1 MRAKG
6 TTGVHSARVQP
17 PEQRLPTFRLL
28 RRMIDN
34 PVETWPRAVYQE
46 RVFRSRILGCDMLY
60 VMAPD
65 LVRRVLVEDA
75 DDFEKGEI
83 FRRGL
88 GPALGD
94 AILTADGSRWRW
106 QRRAVAS
113 IFRPEKIRGFVPAMI
128 AAAEQTCDRF
138 RSQPPGTEIDIGREM
153 MRTTLD
159 IILNTVVSGR
169 RGIDWDLMQQSI
181 NHYLEPTAWIMAL
194 TMSGAPRWVPYP
206 GIRRARRARE
216 HLHRAMDALIDDAKR
231 NPGDGQDI
239 LSLLMSATDPET
251 GTSMNEMDLRYNL
264 LTFITAGHETMALVL
279 TWTFYLLSLH
289 PQVEERVRREVAAET
304 GGGPLR
310 AEHIEALAHTRQV
323 IQEAMR
329 LYPPAAL
336 IVREAR
342 RDLRLGD
349 EDVRAGTTVFVPVYA
364 IHRHEAYW
372 RKPDE
377 FDPSRFQADAIEA
390 RDRYT
395 YLPFGAGPRICIG
408 QSFAQWEATAV
419 LATIIS
425 SCRLRL
431 RPDYSP
437 ELRLRVTL
445 RPAGG
450 MPMRITG
457 VDSV

>member
-1 MRAKG
+1 MA
-6 TTGVHSARVQP
+6 TITAHPARIQP
-17 PEQRLPTFRLL
+17 PEQRLPAFRLL
-28 RRMIDN
+28 RTMIDN
-34 PVETWPRAVYQE
+34 PVKAWPRVIYQE
-46 RVFRSRILGCDMLY
+46 RVFRSRILGCDMIY

-65 LVRRVLVEDA
+65 LVRRVLV
-75 DDFEKGEI
+75 DDTENFERGEI

-88 GPALGD
+88 GPALGEG
-94 AILTADGSRWRW
+94 ILTADGSRWRW

-113 IFRPEKIRGFVPAMI
+113 IFRQERIRSFVPAMI
-128 AAAEQTCDRF
+128 AAAERTCDRL
-138 RSQPPGTEIDIGREM
+138 RSNPSGAEIDLAREM
-153 MRTTLD
+153 MRTTLEV
-159 IILNTVVSGR
+159 ITSTVVSGR
-169 RGIDWDLMQQSI
+169 RGIDWELMEQSI
-181 NHYLEPTAWIMAL
+181 THYLEPTAWILAL
-194 TMSGAPRWVPYP
+194 TMAGAPRWVPYP
-206 GIRRARRARE
+206 GVRRARRARQ
-216 HLHRAMDALIDDAKR
+216 HLHRVMDALIDNAKR

-239 LSLLMSATDPET
+239 LSLLMRATDPET

-289 PQVEERVRREVAAET
+289 PQVEEHVRREVAAAT

-310 AEHIEALAHTRQV
+310 AEHIEALAYTRQV

-336 IVREAR
+336 IVRAAR
-342 RDLRLGD
+342 RDLRLDD
-349 EDVRAGTTVFVPVYA
+349 EEVEAGTTVFIPVYA

-372 RKPDE
+372 RRPDE
-377 FDPSRFQADAIEA
+377 FDPSRFEADAIEA
-390 RDRYT
+390 RDRYS

-431 RPDYSP
+431 RPDYIP

-450 MPMRITG
+450 MPMRIAG
-457 VDSV
+457 ECSA